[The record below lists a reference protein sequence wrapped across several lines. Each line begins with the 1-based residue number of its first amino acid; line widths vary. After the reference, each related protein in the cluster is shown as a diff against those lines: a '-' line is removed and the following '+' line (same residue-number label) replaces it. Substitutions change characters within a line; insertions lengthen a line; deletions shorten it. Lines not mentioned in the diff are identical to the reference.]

1 MIIKLKNEGTQNC
14 YESLLNYLEANKI
27 KYNGSMKEEMNLLII
42 PHIEDLEDLYDF
54 SCVDKVVELTDSTKE
69 KVIPTIHVGDVEIGG
84 NKLVVIGGPCSVES
98 EKQMD
103 EVTEMILPR
112 IDILRGGAFK
122 PRTSPYSFQGLR
134 EDGIKILEKT
144 KGIYNIPICSEI
156 VSASDIEL
164 FANVD
169 IIQVG
174 ARNMQNFELLKEL
187 GKTDKPILLKR
198 GFSNTIEEWI
208 MSAEYIISN
217 GNKNVILCERGIRTF
232 ETYTRNTLDLSAV
245 IAAKRLTNLPVLV
258 DPSHASGKWDFVE
271 DLSKAAI
278 AAGCDGLMIEIHHTP
293 EEAMSDGV
301 QSLKPKKFKRMFKS
315 LRKVAEAVGR
325 RI

>member
-1 MIIKLKNEGTQNC
+1 MIIKLKNKDNSFTE
-14 YESLLNYLEANKI
+14 LLKYLESNNIAFNEV
-27 KYNGSMKEEMNLLII
+27 EEINSIVI
-42 PHIEDLEDLYDF
+42 PHLDDLEELYDF
-54 SCVDKVVELTDSTKE
+54 SCVDKVVELIDSHGE
-69 KVIPTIHVGDVEIGG
+69 KKIPIIHVGDVEIGG
-84 NKLVVIGGPCSVES
+84 NKIVVIGGPCSVES
-98 EKQMD
+98 EEQMD
-103 EVTEMILPR
+103 SIVEMIIPR
-112 IDILRGGAFK
+112 VDILRGGAFK

-144 KGIYNIPICSEI
+144 KGIYNIPIISEI
-156 VSASDIEL
+156 VSLTDIEL
-164 FANVD
+164 FENVD

-174 ARNMQNFELLKEL
+174 ARNMQNFELLKAL
-187 GKTDKPILLKR
+187 GKTNKPILLKR

-208 MSAEYIISN
+208 MSAEYVISN
-217 GNKNVILCERGIRTF
+217 GNPNVILCERGIRTF

-245 IAAKRLTNLPVLV
+245 IAAKRLTNLPVFV

-278 AAGCDGLMIEIHHTP
+278 AAGCDGLMIEIHHDP
-293 EEAMSDGV
+293 EEALSDGA